1 VELAR
6 EGVGIGDVLA
16 ELEAKRAGDARWRE
30 GRTFGL
36 VFDGGASVH
45 EVAERASAMYLH
57 DNALSTRAF
66 PSLGEIQSE
75 VVGWTARL
83 LNGPASAAG
92 FLTSGGTES
101 IQCAV
106 LAARQRARVERGIE
120 FGTIVVPISAH
131 AAFHKAAHMY
141 GMPITTTPVLDDWT
155 ADVAAMAAAVDDR
168 TALVVGSAPQY
179 PQGVVDPI
187 PAIAELAASVG
198 AHCHVD
204 ACMGGFVLP
213 FAELLGRPV
222 APWDFR
228 VEGVDSISADVHKLG
243 YAPKG
248 ASVIVYRDK
257 DLRRHQTFLFDGWLG
272 GLYGSPN
279 LQGTRSGGP
288 MAAAWAVMRHLGL
301 DGYLDLTGSVL
312 ADADRI
318 RDVAAGLEGLR
329 VLGDGRFHLV
339 AIAADP
345 RAADPVDVFAVADAL
360 EERGWYIDRQGPPDA
375 IHLTVS
381 NTNAGHVDE
390 FVAALGESV
399 SAARGRQTGDRTTSY
414 STID

>member
-1 VELAR
+1 
-6 EGVGIGDVLA
+6 
-16 ELEAKRAGDARWRE
+16 
-30 GRTFGL
+30 L

-168 TALVVGSAPQY
+168 TALVVGAAPQY

-198 AHCHVD
+198 AHCHGD
-204 ACMGGFVLP
+204 ACLGA
-213 FAELLGRPV
+213 FA
-222 APWDFR
+222 
-228 VEGVDSISADVHKLG
+228 
-243 YAPKG
+243 
-248 ASVIVYRDK
+248 
-257 DLRRHQTFLFDGWLG
+257 
-272 GLYGSPN
+272 
-279 LQGTRSGGP
+279 
-288 MAAAWAVMRHLGL
+288 
-301 DGYLDLTGSVL
+301 L
-312 ADADRI
+312 A
-318 RDVAAGLEGLR
+318 L
-329 VLGDGRFHLV
+329 
-339 AIAADP
+339 
-345 RAADPVDVFAVADAL
+345 
-360 EERGWYIDRQGPPDA
+360 
-375 IHLTVS
+375 S
-381 NTNAGHVDE
+381 
-390 FVAALGESV
+390 
-399 SAARGRQTGDRTTSY
+399 
-414 STID
+414 